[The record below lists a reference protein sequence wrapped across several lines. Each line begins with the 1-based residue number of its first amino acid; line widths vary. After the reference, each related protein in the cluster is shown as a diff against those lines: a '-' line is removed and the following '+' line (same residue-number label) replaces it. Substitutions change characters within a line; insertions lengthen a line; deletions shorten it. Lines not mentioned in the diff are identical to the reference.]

1 MRLTP
6 PLLSSRPTRADPA
19 SSLCSG
25 VMTPPG
31 GLEPGRIGEGEEGRE
46 EAEDE
51 GTEGPAA
58 WEEVFRWG
66 ERVFVCIGSIELM

>member
-1 MRLTP
+1 
-6 PLLSSRPTRADPA
+6 
-19 SSLCSG
+19 
-25 VMTPPG
+25 MTPPG

-58 WEEVFRWG
+58 WADVFKWG